1 MIVLNLCCEAQH
13 EFEGWF
19 ASNDVF
25 AQQTLAQEVLC
36 PICGSHQVS
45 RRPTAPYVQRGARSG
60 SGAIDVLRSMIEN
73 AEDVGSGF
81 AEEAR
86 RIHYGEA
93 DERAIRGVATGQ
105 QTAEL
110 LDEGIPVI
118 PLPGIVKK
126 SAH

>member
-1 MIVLNLCCEAQH
+1 VIVLNLCCDAQH

-19 ASNDVF
+19 ASNDAF
-25 AQQTLAQEVLC
+25 RQQTLTKEVLC
-36 PICGSHQVS
+36 PICGSYQVS
-45 RRPTAPYVQRGARSG
+45 RRPAAPYVQRSARV
-60 SGAIDVLRSMIEN
+60 GAIEMLRSMIEN

>member
-1 MIVLNLCCEAQH
+1 MIVLNLCCDAQH

-19 ASNDVF
+19 ASNDAF
-25 AQQTLAQEVLC
+25 TQQTRAKEVLC

-45 RRPTAPYVQRGARSG
+45 RRPTAPYVQRSARV
-60 SGAIDVLRSMIEN
+60 GAIDVLRSMIES

-118 PLPGIVKK
+118 PLQGIVKK